1 MAISIQG
8 VQHVFNY
15 TLQCNIIEQNKDL
28 KNQSKGSSSLK
39 KNKAKP
45 KTARPQ
51 SKLKNREYPKIQRS
65 EQKNCA

>member
-45 KTARPQ
+45 KTYREQ
-51 SKLKNREYPKIQRS
+51 DTNRKYPTAEYPKI
-65 EQKNCA
+65 